1 MHIAAKLTLGV
12 GFGMLLIGIL
22 LVGLGARA
30 VGSVEDFS
38 VEEDEV
44 WNGSSG
50 QYVHQDP
57 SEWGLLIFVRD
68 EVRCDEF
75 EVNVSVVSSDTDG
88 KVWYESDYCI
98 NEGRLPSGHADDP
111 EGWLHMGTVRG
122 LEMGATYEF
131 TSREEVFAVE
141 ESTVVELF
149 EGVIGAFLGAAGG
162 GSCACCGFLIMLL
175 GLILAFTMKEEVPTS
190 YKIDAEGKIILDHS
204 ETGNSPETIQIPSGP
219 DESGRGSSEDVDDW
233 YKQN

>member
-1 MHIAAKLTLGV
+1 MHTAAKLTLGV
-12 GFGMLLIGIL
+12 GVGMLLIGIL
-22 LVGLGARA
+22 LGGLGARA
-30 VGSVEDFS
+30 AGSVEDFS

-50 QYVHQDP
+50 QYIHKDT

-88 KVWYESDYCI
+88 KVWYEADYCI

-111 EGWLHMGTVRG
+111 EGWLHMGTIRG
-122 LEMGATYEF
+122 LEMDATYEF
-131 TSREEVFAVE
+131 TSREEIFAVE
-141 ESTVVELF
+141 ESQVVALI
-149 EGVIGAFLGAAGG
+149 EGVFAGIFGALSG
-162 GSCACCGFLIMLL
+162 GSCACCGLLILLL

-190 YKIDAEGKIILDHS
+190 YMVDSGGKIILDHS
-204 ETGNSPETIQIPSGP
+204 GTGVSPESMQNSDGP
-219 DESGRGSSEDVDDW
+219 DGPEGGSSEDTDAW

>member
-1 MHIAAKLTLGV
+1 
-12 GFGMLLIGIL
+12 
-22 LVGLGARA
+22 
-30 VGSVEDFS
+30 
-38 VEEDEV
+38 
-44 WNGSSG
+44 
-50 QYVHQDP
+50 
-57 SEWGLLIFVRD
+57 
-68 EVRCDEF
+68 
-75 EVNVSVVSSDTDG
+75 VSVVSSDTDG

-141 ESTVVELF
+141 ESQVVALI
-149 EGVIGAFLGAAGG
+149 EGVFGGVFGALSG
-162 GSCACCGFLIMLL
+162 GSCACCGLLILLL

-190 YKIDAEGKIILDHS
+190 YKVDAEGKIVLDHS
-204 ETGNSPETIQIPSGP
+204 EAGVSPESMQNPSGP
-219 DESGRGSSEDVDDW
+219 DGSVGGSSEDTDAW

>member
-12 GFGMLLIGIL
+12 GVGMLVIGVL

-30 VGSVEDFS
+30 AGSVEDFS

-50 QYVHQDP
+50 QYLHQDP

-75 EVNVSVVSSDTDG
+75 DVNVTVVSSDTDG
-88 KVWYESDYCI
+88 KVWYERDWCTDG
-98 NEGRLPSGHADDP
+98 GRLPSGHADDP

-141 ESTVVELF
+141 ESQVVVLV
-149 EGVIGAFLGAAGG
+149 EGVVGGILGALGG
-162 GSCACCGFLIMLL
+162 GSCACCGLLILLL
-175 GLILAFTMKEEVPTS
+175 GPILAFTMKEEVPTS
-190 YKIDAEGKIILDHS
+190 YKVDAEGKIILDHS
-204 ETGNSPETIQIPSGP
+204 GTGVSPESMQVSDGP
-219 DESGRGSSEDVDDW
+219 GGGPSEDTDAW

>member
-12 GFGMLLIGIL
+12 GVGMLVIGVL

-30 VGSVEDFS
+30 AGSVKDFS

-50 QYVHQDP
+50 QYLHQDP

-75 EVNVSVVSSDTDG
+75 DVNVTVVSSDTDG
-88 KVWYESDYCI
+88 KVWYERDWCTDG
-98 NEGRLPSGHADDP
+98 GRLPSGHADDP

-141 ESTVVELF
+141 ESQVVVLV
-149 EGVIGAFLGAAGG
+149 EGVVGGILGALGG
-162 GSCACCGFLIMLL
+162 GSCACCGLLILLL

-190 YKIDAEGKIILDHS
+190 YKVDAEGKIILDHS
-204 ETGNSPETIQIPSGP
+204 GTGVSPESMQVSDGP
-219 DESGRGSSEDVDDW
+219 EGGPSEDTDAW

>member
-12 GFGMLLIGIL
+12 GVGMLAIGVL
-22 LVGLGARA
+22 LVGLGARTA
-30 VGSVEDFS
+30 GSAEDFS
-38 VEEDEV
+38 VEKDEV

-50 QYVHQDP
+50 QYVHQDS

-75 EVNVSVVSSDTDG
+75 EVNVSVVSSDSDG

-141 ESTVVELF
+141 ESQVVALI
-149 EGVIGAFLGAAGG
+149 EGVFGGVFGALSG
-162 GSCACCGFLIMLL
+162 GSCACCGLLILLL

-190 YKIDAEGKIILDHS
+190 YKVDAEGKIVLDHS
-204 ETGNSPETIQIPSGP
+204 EAGVSPESMQNPSGP
-219 DESGRGSSEDVDDW
+219 DGSVGGSSEDTDAW

>member
-1 MHIAAKLTLGV
+1 MHTAAKVTLGI
-12 GFGMLLIGIL
+12 GAGMLAIGIL
-22 LVGLGARA
+22 LAGLGARA
-30 VGSVEDFS
+30 AGSVEDFS

-75 EVNVSVVSSDTDG
+75 EINVSVVSSDTDG
-88 KVWYESDYCI
+88 KVWYEQDWCTDD
-98 NEGRLPSGHADDP
+98 GRLPSGHTDDP

-122 LEMGATYEF
+122 LEIGATYEF

-141 ESTVVELF
+141 ESQVIELVG
-149 EGVIGAFLGAAGG
+149 GVIGGIFGALGG
-162 GSCACCGFLIMLL
+162 GSCACCGLLILLL

-190 YKIDAEGKIILDHS
+190 YKVDAEGKIILDHS
-204 ETGNSPETIQIPSGP
+204 GTEGSPESMQSSDVPDGP
-219 DESGRGSSEDVDDW
+219 EGGSSGDTDDW

>member
-1 MHIAAKLTLGV
+1 MHTAAKLTLGV
-12 GFGMLLIGIL
+12 GVGMLLIGIL
-22 LVGLGARA
+22 LAGLGARA
-30 VGSVEDFS
+30 AGSVEDFS

-50 QYVHQDP
+50 QYVHQDS
-57 SEWGLLIFVRD
+57 SEYGLLIFVRD

-75 EVNVSVVSSDTDG
+75 EVNVSVVSSDTDE

-131 TSREEVFAVE
+131 TSREEIFAVE
-141 ESTVVELF
+141 ESQVAELI
-149 EGVIGAFLGAAGG
+149 EGVIGGIFGALSG
-162 GSCACCGFLIMLL
+162 GSCACCGIMILLL

-190 YKIDAEGKIILDHS
+190 YKVDAEGKIVLDHS
-204 ETGNSPETIQIPSGP
+204 GTGVTTESMQNSGGPDGPSG
-219 DESGRGSSEDVDDW
+219 GSSEDTDAW